1 MSSILLS
8 TLLVG
13 VAIFLLYIK
22 DEFKYAPLSLIAL
35 MFALDGLIIYCF
47 TLSSVTKPEI
57 AVGIMTAT
65 VLRTLLF
72 VVTLKRN
79 E

>member
-1 MSSILLS
+1 
-8 TLLVG
+8 
-13 VAIFLLYIK
+13 
-22 DEFKYAPLSLIAL
+22 

-47 TLSSVTKPEI
+47 TLSSVTKSEI

-72 VVTLKRN
+72 VVTLKKH

>member
-13 VAIFLLYIK
+13 VALVLLYIK
-22 DEFKYAPLSLIAL
+22 DEFKYAPLSLIVL

-47 TLSSVTKPEI
+47 NLSSVTKSEI

-72 VVTLKRN
+72 VVNLKKH

>member
-22 DEFKYAPLSLIAL
+22 DEFKYSPLSLIAL

-47 TLSSVTKPEI
+47 TLSSVTKSEI

-72 VVTLKRN
+72 VVNLKKY

>member
-1 MSSILLS
+1 MCQDVYDC
-8 TLLVG
+8 T
-13 VAIFLLYIK
+13 LYIK

-47 TLSSVTKPEI
+47 TLLSVTKSEI

-72 VVTLKRN
+72 VVNLKKH